1 MSHGR
6 RVPLIS
12 GSWAG
17 HQSAAN
23 SNVSITA
30 PNLNQPNSFKN
41 SKNLWKWIKI
51 KRKKIRA
58 TLNSITFEKKIV
70 KKKCFFPSEKPG
82 TELQAKRREGKKR
95 NAWHIIYLS
104 VEPGEEERKR
114 LPCLP
119 CCSSRTHKTRPRRA
133 ATVCYRSGRSAAAAA
148 VVMCLRLRCWRLWT
162 FLLFEHNKLLIRL
175 QEKWRNYSLKVAFD
189 GHVPCRLLHL
199 LQLALKTQGCS
210 QVFLTFY

>member
-1 MSHGR
+1 M
-6 RVPLIS
+6 
-12 GSWAG
+12 
-17 HQSAAN
+17 
-23 SNVSITA
+23 
-30 PNLNQPNSFKN
+30 
-41 SKNLWKWIKI
+41 
-51 KRKKIRA
+51 
-58 TLNSITFEKKIV
+58 
-70 KKKCFFPSEKPG
+70 FFSPQKS
-82 TELQAKRREGKKR
+82 LALYYRQREGKEKKR

-199 LQLALKTQGCS
+199 LQLALPTQGCS
-210 QVFLTFY
+210 QVFLLLTY